1 MAEPT
6 RSIVS
11 FDSGN
16 LVDRLVRAAERLGLG
31 PVDEREIEHLVR
43 VVTRCSALL
52 EDVYTNDR
60 LQAILVEDPRRLTR
74 LITAPWLPPPE
85 PGGLPPTLARLRRL
99 PGQAREVG
107 DQALFDLA
115 ISGRDAVRGI
125 SLEALGPR
133 AYRLAADLL
142 ELLAA
147 DARLREHFRGSRT
160 GGQPARVEDEVDF
173 LRRCSDRFN
182 LYARVLRVAG
192 ETDDTAEDRSRPT
205 VLVPARTGALPAPVE
220 TVAEPGGPGPV
231 GDDVEP
237 APEQQPLVAGGPVFG
252 NGAGE
257 DEQRLIA
264 AYERLLLFASL
275 DLEAIRAEL
284 EAIVVD
290 QQEAV
295 GTLLDDFSLFAVGT
309 QHLSR
314 PASYFLIGPTGVGK
328 NYLVETLC
336 RIFER
341 HWGISVPLLT
351 IEGPNYTYPSDIN
364 ELRGA
369 TRGFIRSDEPGLLS
383 EFHKEAVQAPL
394 SVILVDEVEKAHPQ
408 LRKFFLSILDRG
420 TTTDAQGQELDF
432 SGSLI
437 FFTSNIG
444 YGDRRPDQK
453 PIGFGGE
460 EAATAAYSSEL
471 TQALK
476 RTLSPEFINRVKLVR
491 FRHLP
496 RESAARIVMLEF
508 EKIAARYRRLHGIE
522 LTLTEAGREALL
534 DEGYSLEYG
543 ARHIASVLHRT
554 CNVEI
559 GKMLRRDEGGRSRDP
574 RPLLDLVRDYRA
586 GQRPLEIEELE
597 RRIVDEA
604 RARVPYRRIVVDA
617 EGGVIVYRT
626 EED

>member
-11 FDSGN
+11 FDSKD

-31 PVDEREIEHLVR
+31 PVDSREIEHLVR

-85 PGGLPPTLARLRRL
+85 PGDMPPTLARLRRL

-115 ISGRDAVRGI
+115 ISGREAVRGI

-147 DARLREHFRGSRT
+147 DARLREHFRGSRA
-160 GGQPARVEDEVDF
+160 GGQPARIEDEVDF
-173 LRRCSDRFN
+173 LRRCSDRFS

-192 ETDDTAEDRSRPT
+192 EGGDDESGEERAT
-205 VLVPARTGALPAPVE
+205 VLVPASAGAAAPVPVQDAAASTAAPVE
-220 TVAEPGGPGPV
+220 ADEPPDEGPAAV
-231 GDDVEP
+231 
-237 APEQQPLVAGGPVFG
+237 PERLFGAGGD
-252 NGAGE
+252 
-257 DEQRLIA
+257 DEQRLVA

-275 DLEAIRAEL
+275 DLESIRGEL

-295 GTLLDDFSLFAVGT
+295 GTLLDDFALFAVGT

-328 NYLVETLC
+328 NYLVETLV
-336 RIFER
+336 RVFER
-341 HWGISVPLLT
+341 HWGIRVPLLT

-383 EFHKEAVQAPL
+383 EFHKEAAQAPL

-420 TTTDAQGQELDF
+420 TTTDAHGQELDF

-444 YGDRRPDQK
+444 YEERRPDQK
-453 PIGFGGE
+453 PIGFGGA
-460 EAATAAYSSEL
+460 EAATAAYNAEL

-522 LTLTEAGREALL
+522 LVLTDAGRDALL
-534 DEGYSLEYG
+534 DRGYSLEYG

-559 GKMLRRDEGGRSRDP
+559 GKMLRRDEGERVRDP

-586 GQRPLEIEELE
+586 GQRPLEMDELE

-604 RARVPYRRIVVDA
+604 RARVPYRKIIVDA
-617 EGGVIVYRT
+617 EGGEIVYRT
-626 EED
+626 ED

>member
-11 FDSGN
+11 FDSKD
-16 LVDRLVRAAERLGLG
+16 LIDRLVRAAERLGLG
-31 PVDEREIEHLVR
+31 PVERREIEHLVR

-52 EDVYTNDR
+52 EDVYTNER

-74 LITAPWLPPPE
+74 LLTAPWLPPFE
-85 PGGLPPTLARLRRL
+85 PGTVPPTLARLRRL

-160 GGQPARVEDEVDF
+160 AGRPARIEDEVDF
-173 LRRCSDRFN
+173 LRRCSDRFS
-182 LYARVLRVAG
+182 LYARVLRTAG
-192 ETDDTAEDRSRPT
+192 ETSDGSDETARST
-205 VLVPARTGALPAPVE
+205 LLVPAPSSGAAPVPARP
-220 TVAEPGGPGPV
+220 VAEEAAVGGPDAPE
-231 GDDVEP
+231 VEP
-237 APEQQPLVAGGPVFG
+237 EPAAAPAGLFG
-252 NGAGE
+252 GAE

-275 DLEAIRAEL
+275 DLKTIRKEL
-284 EAIVVD
+284 EATVVD

-295 GTLLDDFSLFAVGT
+295 ATLLDDFALFAVGT

-314 PASYFLIGPTGVGK
+314 PASYFLVGPTGVGK

-336 RIFER
+336 RVFEK
-341 HWGISVPLLT
+341 HWGIRIPLLT

-383 EFHKEAVQAPL
+383 EFHKEASQTPL

-420 TTTDAQGQELDF
+420 TTTDAHGQELDF

-444 YGDRRPDQK
+444 HADRRPDQK
-453 PIGFGGE
+453 PIGFGGD
-460 EAATAAYSSEL
+460 EAARDVYHAEL
-471 TQALK
+471 SQALK

-496 RESAARIVMLEF
+496 RESADRILRLEF

-522 LTLTEAGREALL
+522 IVLTTAGREALL
-534 DEGYSLEYG
+534 DQGYSLEYG

-559 GKMLRRDEGGRSRDP
+559 GKMLRRDEGGQARDP

-586 GQRPLEIEELE
+586 GQRPLEMAELE
-597 RRIVDEA
+597 RRIVDQA

-617 EGGVIVYRT
+617 EGG
-626 EED
+626 